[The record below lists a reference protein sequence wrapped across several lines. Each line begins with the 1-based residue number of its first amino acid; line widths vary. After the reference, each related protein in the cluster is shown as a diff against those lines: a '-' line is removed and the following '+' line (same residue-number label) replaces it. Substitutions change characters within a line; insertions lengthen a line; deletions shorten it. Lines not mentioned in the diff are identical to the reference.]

1 MDNQNYKF
9 TKTHTDIAK
18 GVAVFLMICH
28 HLFGFSNRLR
38 DVSYISV
45 IPLSNNYYE
54 HLFARFGGIC
64 VSMFL
69 FLSGY
74 GLYISYM
81 KKGDFTFSDS
91 LKKMSSFLTN
101 YWVVFILFVPMRFLW
116 FNDNAA
122 YVWDFKMF
130 LSNYFVLSSS
140 YNSEWWFARLYIE
153 LLLLFPII
161 KYFLNKNII
170 GSISTSI
177 LLCFLSLKLDV
188 IFTLFPQLS
197 FVKSSLL
204 YNDIKVILLWQT
216 IFVFGCLSSKY
227 GLFEQVNSYLVKKKL
242 DKKLFYIIISL
253 IIVVIKLKIPKL
265 VDINQNHIDIFITPI
280 FIFTCTNIISSLK
293 IKNIFIFFG
302 KYSMNIWLTHTFFI
316 YYYFQKMV
324 YYPKL
329 SVLIVVWACLLSLL
343 SSIVIELILSES
355 HKIIQY
361 INSKTNETI
370 TILRD
375 L

>member
-1 MDNQNYKF
+1 MDINNYKF

-18 GVAVFLMICH
+18 GVAIILMICH
-28 HLFGFSNRLR
+28 HLFGFSERLQ

-45 IPLSNNYYE
+45 IPMSNNYYE

-81 KKGDFTFSDS
+81 KKGDFTFADS
-91 LKKMSSFLTN
+91 IKKMRSFLTN
-101 YWVVFILFVPMRFLW
+101 YWIVFFLFIPMRFLW

-122 YVWDFKMF
+122 YVWDFKIF
-130 LSNYFVLSSS
+130 LSNFLVLSSS
-140 YNSEWWFARLYIE
+140 YNNEWWFARLYIE

-177 LLCFLSLKLDV
+177 LLCFLSLRLDV
-188 IFTLFPQLS
+188 IFRLFPQLS
-197 FVKSSLL
+197 FAKGSLL
-204 YNDIKVILLWQT
+204 YNDIKIILLWQT

-227 GLFEQVNSYLVKKKL
+227 ALFEHANSYIVKKKL
-242 DKKLFYIIISL
+242 DKKIFYMLVIL

-265 VDINQNHIDIFITPI
+265 ININQNYIDIMITPI
-280 FIFTCTNIISSLK
+280 FIFACTNIISSLK
-293 IKNIFIFFG
+293 IKNIFIVFG
-302 KYSMNIWLTHTFFI
+302 KYSMNMWLTHTFFI
-316 YYYFQKMV
+316 YYYFQKIV

-329 SVLIVVWACLLSLL
+329 SVLIVVWVCLLSLG
-343 SSIVIELILSES
+343 SSIIIESILVQL
-355 HKIIQY
+355 HKITQY
-361 INSKTNETI
+361 INSKTDETI